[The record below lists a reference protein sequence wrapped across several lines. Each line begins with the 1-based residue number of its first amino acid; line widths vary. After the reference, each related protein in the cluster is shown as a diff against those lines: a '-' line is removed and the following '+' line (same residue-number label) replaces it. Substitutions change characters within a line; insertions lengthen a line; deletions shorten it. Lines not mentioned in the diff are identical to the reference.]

1 MPVNKFDWTDF
12 QCVVCVARTG
22 SLSAAARELGVNH
35 STVLRRVSAFE
46 QTTKVQLFFR
56 DSTGY
61 RLSQHGR
68 ALLQDIDGFES
79 AMKGLQLR
87 FNDYDTQL
95 EGVLCVTTTHGLFNS
110 RLKGSLFQ
118 FARTFPGIKLDLQIS
133 DDIKNL
139 AHLES
144 DVAIRPT
151 EEIPDGFFGAHIGKV
166 VFHVYA
172 HKDLARILNEKD
184 AFKEKYW
191 IGYSGPLSS
200 GLLGQ
205 LLTNKIS
212 EAQQTLKVSSID
224 AAFEAAKD
232 GVGIA
237 LLPEHLVRGNSQL
250 VRISKGNPILE
261 RPIHIIARKEL
272 QTSRRI
278 NTFINFMAKN
288 AK

>member
-1 MPVNKFDWTDF
+1 MTKFDWTDF
-12 QCVVCVARTG
+12 QSVVCVARTG

-56 DSTGY
+56 DSNGY

-68 ALLQDIDGFES
+68 ALLQNIDQFEV
-79 AMKGLQLR
+79 AMKRLQLQ
-87 FNDYDTQL
+87 FSDYDAQL
-95 EGVLCVTTTHGLFNS
+95 EGALCVTTTHGLFNS

-118 FARTFPGIKLDLQIS
+118 FARSFPSIKLDLQIS

-144 DVAIRPT
+144 DVAIRPI
-151 EEIPDGFFGAHIGKV
+151 EEIPDGYFGARIGSV
-166 VFHVYA
+166 IFHVYA
-172 HKDLARILNEKD
+172 HRELARVLNAKD
-184 AFKEKYW
+184 VFKEKYW
-191 IGYSGPLSS
+191 IGYSGVLAS

-205 LLTNKIS
+205 LLSNKVS
-212 EAQQTLKVSSID
+212 EAQQTLKVSSVD
-224 AAFEAAKD
+224 AGFEAAKD

-237 LLPEHLVRGNSQL
+237 LLPEHLVRGSNQL
-250 VRISKGNPILE
+250 VRVSNGDPILE

-272 QTSRRI
+272 QTSRRV
-278 NTFINFMAKN
+278 NTFINFMAKS

>member
-1 MPVNKFDWTDF
+1 MTKFDWTDF

-46 QTTKVQLFFR
+46 QSTKVQLFVR
-56 DSTGY
+56 DSNGY

-68 ALLQDIDGFES
+68 ALLQDIDQFEG
-79 AMKGLQLR
+79 AMKRLQLQ
-87 FNDYDTQL
+87 FSDYDTQL
-95 EGVLCVTTTHGLFNS
+95 EGALCVTTTHGLFNS

-118 FARTFPGIKLDLQIS
+118 FVRSFPGIKLDLQIS
-133 DDIKNL
+133 DDVKNL

-151 EEIPDGFFGAHIGKV
+151 EEIPDGFFGAYIGRV
-166 VFHVYA
+166 IFHVYA
-172 HKDLARILNEKD
+172 HRDLARVLNSKD
-184 AFKEKYW
+184 VFKEKYW
-191 IGYSGPLSS
+191 IGYSGILSS
-200 GLLGQ
+200 GVLGQ
-205 LLTNKIS
+205 VLVNRIS
-212 EAQQTLKVSSID
+212 EAQQTLKVSSVD

-237 LLPEHLVRGNSQL
+237 LLPEHLVRGNNQL
-250 VRISKGNPILE
+250 VRISKGDPILE

-272 QTSRRI
+272 QTSRRV
-278 NTFINFMAKN
+278 NTFINFMAKST
-288 AK
+288 K